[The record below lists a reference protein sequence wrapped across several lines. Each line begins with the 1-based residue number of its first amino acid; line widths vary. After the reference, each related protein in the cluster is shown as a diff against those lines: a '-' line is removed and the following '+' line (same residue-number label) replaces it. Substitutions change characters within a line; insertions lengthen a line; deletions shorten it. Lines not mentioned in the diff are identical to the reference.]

1 MTRTTDDGFTL
12 VELLVTT
19 LLLSIVL
26 AAFYQVLFSGMR
38 GSQTSQS
45 VVDISQEA
53 RQGLNRMIRD
63 TREAMFIL
71 GPTDTEPVTDRV
83 FRIKIDF
90 DGDGSFDNPNSA
102 GDYEIETFR
111 FDPAQGVITLNGETL
126 VTGVEQIPGRG
137 VFSYSSNQLAYDWDG
152 NGVTTAA
159 ELDAGP
165 SNGVTDIGNGDG
177 QVNSPELQYLSNV
190 GFALRL
196 TDGGRSTDFF
206 AEAQLRNRR

>member
-45 VVDISQEA
+45 VVVISQQA

-63 TREAMFIL
+63 TREAMLIL
-71 GPTDTEPVTDRV
+71 GPTDSEPVTDRV

-90 DGDGSFDNPNSA
+90 DGDDSFDNPNSA

-177 QVNSPELQYLSNV
+177 QVNSPELKYLSNV
-190 GFALRL
+190 SFALRL